1 MSLCHHWSP
10 LPKQRLTSCPLPPPV
25 VRCLP
30 RLPARSVWDV
40 RTGGVARSL
49 SSSGGAVTS
58 IEVTPC
64 GRHIVS
70 ADGRQV
76 DIRDA
81 ATFDLQKSHVCQEYN
96 VESASY
102 APDKKRWGQGGAGA
116 GGACGRGPKCDL
128 GGDGPLSLS
137 AFYILLCP
145 PVQVDYAAVMWPSSL
160 LPVTSRSPAVV
171 AAAAAAPL
179 QVCVRR
185 QRHVGAPARLR
196 DRAGGGGVQRWVG
209 GWVGGWV
216 AGWGSNAL
224 LLADC

>member
-81 ATFDLQKSHVCQEYN
+81 ATFDLQKSHVCQEYS

-102 APDKKRWGQGGAGA
+102 APDKQ
-116 GGACGRGPKCDL
+116 
-128 GGDGPLSLS
+128 
-137 AFYILLCP
+137 
-145 PVQVDYAAVMWPSSL
+145 
-160 LPVTSRSPAVV
+160 RS
-171 AAAAAAPL
+171 
-179 QVCVRR
+179 
-185 QRHVGAPARLR
+185 VGW
-196 DRAGGGGVQRWVG
+196 GGGGEG
-209 GWVGGWV
+209 GGTGGRAKV
-216 AGWGSNAL
+216 
-224 LLADC
+224 